1 MPGRSNHREDPG
13 RSDSC
18 KSIRHGSR
26 SEEEGSRVQA
36 GSARGKRRVQ
46 TGELRLSKLFA
57 DCYRVKGGI
66 PEFRLLVGG
75 KWVPS
80 PSGRTL
86 VVDSPAD
93 GSAIARVQAATADDV
108 ERAVGSAR
116 DARKS
121 IRDIPAIERIEILNR
136 ARHMM
141 EAHQE
146 DFVRTMVLEA
156 GKPLSS
162 AAAEVRASLN
172 RIKMTMEEARSIFGQ
187 YIPGDWSEDTMAKF
201 ALVIHEPLG
210 VIACVTPFNYPLFS
224 VVAKVI
230 PAIVAGDTV
239 VVKPASD
246 DPLVALLL
254 CRVLQ
259 EAGIPAGVVNAVTGS
274 GREVG
279 EALVTNENVS
289 MITLTGSTAVGRRI
303 ASLAGMKKLHLELGG
318 KGAAVVAADADLSL
332 AARKVLEGSLKYS
345 GQRCDAVS
353 RVYVEESIADAFLS
367 RLLDAVGQWKLGDPR
382 DPKNNMGPLI
392 SEEAA
397 ERVQS
402 LVDDA
407 VRKGA
412 KLVRGGKHKGTYFE
426 PTVLDSVPPRAKI
439 ASEET
444 FGPVV
449 TIVRVKSISDAIE
462 RVNESRY
469 GLDSCVFTN
478 NFYTAWR
485 VTKALEEG
493 SVTVNDAPAHG
504 VGYFP
509 FGGNKDSGVGREG
522 VGYSIDEMT
531 RIKTIQ
537 FNLAPGGLGKTRQ
550 AQRM

>member
-1 MPGRSNHREDPG
+1 MKP
-13 RSDSC
+13 
-18 KSIRHGSR
+18 
-26 SEEEGSRVQA
+26 A
-36 GSARGKRRVQ
+36 ARGRHQPQPGK
-46 TGELRLSKLFA
+46 LRLSKLFA
-57 DCYRVKGGI
+57 DCYEVKDGI
-66 PEFRLLVGG
+66 PEFKLLAGG
-75 KWVPS
+75 NWVPS
-80 PSGRTL
+80 PSGKTL
-86 VVDSPAD
+86 IIDSPAS
-93 GSAIARVQAATADDV
+93 GSTLARVQAATAEDV
-108 ERAVGSAR
+108 ERAVDSASA
-116 DARKS
+116 ARKS

-136 ARHMM
+136 ARHII

-156 GKPLSS
+156 GKPVSS

-230 PAIVAGDTV
+230 PALVAGNTV

-254 CRVLQ
+254 CRVIQ
-259 EAGIPAGVVNAVTGS
+259 EAGVPPGVVNAVTGS
-274 GREVG
+274 GKAVG
-279 EALVTNENVS
+279 EALVTHESVV

-318 KGAAVVAADADLSL
+318 KGAAVIAADADIPL
-332 AARKVLEGSLKYS
+332 AAKKVLEGSLKYS

-353 RVYVEESIADAFLS
+353 RVFVDEQVAEAFMKT
-367 RLLDAVGQWKLGDPR
+367 LLGELGQWKLGDPR
-382 DPKNNMGPLI
+382 DPRNSVGPLI

-407 VRKGA
+407 VDKGA
-412 KLVRGGKHKGTYFE
+412 KLVKGGKHKGPYFE
-426 PTVLDSVPPRAKI
+426 PTVLDSVPTGARI
-439 ASEET
+439 ATEET

-449 TIVRVKSISDAIE
+449 TIMRVKSVSDAIE

-478 NFYTAWR
+478 SFYTGWR
-485 VTKALEEG
+485 VAKALEEG
-493 SVTVNDAPAHG
+493 SVTINDAPAHG

-550 AQRM
+550 PIRM

>member
-1 MPGRSNHREDPG
+1 M
-13 RSDSC
+13 
-18 KSIRHGSR
+18 KTGSAR
-26 SEEEGSRVQA
+26 KKSRVQPH
-36 GSARGKRRVQ
+36 R
-46 TGELRLSKLFA
+46 LRLSELFA
-57 DCYRVKGGI
+57 ECYSAKAGV
-66 PEFRLLVGG
+66 PEFKLLVGG

-80 PSGRTL
+80 ESGKTL
-86 VVDSPAD
+86 IVDSPAD
-93 GSAIARVQAATADDV
+93 NSVVARVQSA
-108 ERAVGSAR
+108 SAR
-116 DARKS
+116 DVDRAVASASAARKS

-136 ARHMM
+136 ARHIM

-156 GKPLSS
+156 GKPMSS
-162 AAAEVRASLN
+162 ATAEVRSSLN

-210 VIACVTPFNYPLFS
+210 VIACITPFNYPLFS

-230 PAIVAGDTV
+230 PAIVAGNTV

-246 DPLVALLL
+246 DPMVALLL

-259 EAGIPAGVVNAVTGS
+259 ESGVPEGVVNALTGS

-279 EALVTNENVS
+279 EPLVSDQRVG
-289 MITLTGSTAVGRRI
+289 MITLTGSTEVGRRI

-318 KGAAVVAADADLSL
+318 KGAAIVAADADLSL
-332 AARKVLEGSLKYS
+332 AAKKVLEGSLKYS
-345 GQRCDAVS
+345 GQRCDAIS
-353 RVYVEESIADAFLS
+353 RVFVEQSVADRFIGT
-367 RLLDAVGQWKLGDPR
+367 LLEEFGQWKLGDPR
-382 DPKNNMGPLI
+382 DPKYNMGPLI
-392 SEEAA
+392 NGEAA

-407 VRKGA
+407 VAKGA
-412 KLVRGGKHKGTYFE
+412 KLLRGGKHRDSYFE
-426 PTVLDSVPPRAKI
+426 PTVLDAVPSSARI

-449 TIVRVKSISDAIE
+449 TVMRVGSVADAIE

-478 NFYTAWR
+478 NFYVAWR

-493 SVTVNDAPAHG
+493 TVTVNDAPAHG

-550 AQRM
+550 PQRM